1 MSDSKSELLLRL
13 GKMLGNQGSV
23 LTLGTEGS
31 AAVKV
36 SEDRFLVTRRG
47 ACMRQIELSDLLEV
61 NADKARALLEK
72 EAMPEEGVSG
82 AMLDPAGPE
91 PSSDMLT
98 YAHLFALEGVEV
110 IAHVQ
115 PVEINQIISSPRA
128 RQFADRRTLA
138 EEVIACG
145 SSSVLVPYMDPGLPL
160 AREVVRKVMLWRDR
174 NKRVPRLVLL
184 QNHGMLV
191 LGGTIES
198 IVSSAEG
205 AIKSARVFI
214 GSATMGG
221 PVFLSPNNVA
231 YLEGLTEL

>member
-1 MSDSKSELLLRL
+1 MDSQNRDLLLRL
-13 GKMLGNQGSV
+13 GQALGSHAGE

-31 AAVKV
+31 AAVRAGA
-36 SEDRFLVTRRG
+36 DCFLVTRRG
-47 ACMRQIELSDLLEV
+47 ATLRELEPADAVEV
-61 NADKARALLEK
+61 KTEEARALLERDTL
-72 EAMPEEGVSG
+72 PEDGVRG
-82 AMLDPAGPE
+82 ALALPEGPE

-98 YAHLFALEGVEV
+98 YAHLFALDGVEM

-174 NKRVPRLVLL
+174 NKKTPRLVLL
-184 QNHGMLV
+184 QNHGMIV
-191 LGGTIES
+191 VGES
-198 IVSSAEG
+198 LEPVMATLEA
-205 AIKSARVFI
+205 AIKSARVFV
-214 GSATMGG
+214 GSAMMGG
-221 PVFLSPNNVA
+221 PVYLSPNNVVH
-231 YLEGLTEL
+231 LEGLTEL